1 MVNHC
6 CVIAL
11 NSAVVSSTPSQEPV
25 TNQLSP
31 VGKAAIIV
39 VMVLFLSVAVI
50 IVLVFC
56 LNKRRRNKRQELN
69 MLNCIQHIQHCVIN
83 VTFLG
88 VRLLPN
94 RNSYSLKQRSHSN
107 TKATIEIT

>member
-31 VGKAAIIV
+31 AGIAAIIL
-39 VMVLFLSVAVI
+39 VMVLFLSVAVAVI

-56 LNKRRRNKRQELN
+56 FNKRRRNN
-69 MLNCIQHIQHCVIN
+69 
-83 VTFLG
+83 
-88 VRLLPN
+88 
-94 RNSYSLKQRSHSN
+94 
-107 TKATIEIT
+107 